1 MKEPTLNRMTSLGS
15 PIIGGAIFGTGKQA
29 KAFVRKWETAYRK
42 ITMYCLDDV
51 LYVCA
56 NRGDSIPKPIELW
69 MTTKHD
75 YPFVPYLYGE
85 DKRRVLFLSRK
96 KKRKSKLLAHE
107 EVYYG

>member
-1 MKEPTLNRMTSLGS
+1 MKEPTLNNRMSLGS
-15 PIIGGAIFGTGKQA
+15 PIIGGMIFDTKKHA
-29 KAFVRKWETAYRK
+29 KAFMHKWETAYRK

-51 LYVCA
+51 LYVCS

-75 YPFVPYLYGE
+75 YPFAPYLYGE
-85 DKRRVLFLSRK
+85 DERRVLFLSRK
-96 KKRKSKLLAHE
+96 KGKSKLFAHE